1 MGGQSGKE
9 SASQPSCPRPSAK
22 KNAKM
27 SQPLPSV
34 ATLPESGAATN
45 RTKVSKAVIPN
56 HIKLAT
62 RQNSATHSSPVI
74 DAEFERRLA
83 LARKHIGSAVASKGA
98 DEVIRR
104 MSVISVD
111 DEDFQERLKIVQQQ
125 LDAEF
130 EFERRLALAR
140 KHIGGAVASKGADEV
155 IRRMSIIS
163 VDDEDFQER
172 LKMVQQQLER
182 FTPVVQGDIQETEF
196 NERLALVRAHLEV
209 SDISTND
216 PPATTAEDRATH
228 HQLGS
233 RDHSEDT
240 VTDDDSSNEAQ
251 SQPPSEYC
259 PQAVTPLE
267 HVADTVTGDD
277 NNGETESHS
286 PSVHP
291 PQAVTPPLQLP
302 SLKIQQLLF
311 PSLPPA
317 AAEHPH
323 LELQDEHTL
332 HETSTPRVQVPS
344 AFALLPT
351 PRRSNPE
358 ADCSDSS
365 SESTTPRVRVPEIL
379 ITPRVRTPR
388 AISLQP

>member
-83 LARKHIGSAVASKGA
+83 LARKHIG
-98 DEVIRR
+98 
-104 MSVISVD
+104 
-111 DEDFQERLKIVQQQ
+111 
-125 LDAEF
+125 
-130 EFERRLALAR
+130 
-140 KHIGGAVASKGADEV
+140 GAVASKGADEV

-182 FTPVVQGDIQETEF
+182 FTPVVQGDSQETEF

-311 PSLPPA
+311 PSLPPV

-388 AISLQP
+388 AVSLQP